1 MYAAE
6 RQQLIAE
13 RARAAGRVEVAGL
26 AEDLGVTTET
36 VRRDL
41 DALEKH
47 GVLRRVHGGAIPVER
62 LRFEPELA
70 ARDTESTGEK
80 QRIAK
85 AALAELPAEGV
96 ILLDAGSTTARLADL
111 VPADRDLTVVTNAL
125 PIALTLATRGVNV
138 LCLGGRV
145 RPKTLAGVDTWA
157 LNALRDLYVD
167 VAFVGTNGVSV
178 ARGLST
184 PDQAEAAV
192 KSAMVTA
199 ARRVVVLT
207 DSSKVGTDCFARFAT
222 LEQVDSIITDDRLS
236 DAEAAEFEA
245 AGPTVV
251 RA

>member
-13 RARAAGRVEVAGL
+13 RAREAGRVEVAVL

-41 DALEKH
+41 DALEKR
-47 GVLRRVHGGAIPVER
+47 GVLRRVHGGAIPIER

-70 ARDTESTGEK
+70 ARDAEATAEK

-96 ILLDAGSTTARLADL
+96 ILLDAGTTTARLADL
-111 VPADRDLTVVTNAL
+111 LPADRDLTVVTNAL
-125 PIALTLATRGVNV
+125 PIATTLATRGVNV
-138 LCLGGRV
+138 LVLGGRV
-145 RPKTLAGVDTWA
+145 RGKTLAGVDAWA
-157 LNALRDLYVD
+157 LDTLRDLYVD
-167 VAFVGTNGVSV
+167 VAFLGANGLSG
-178 ARGLST
+178 RGLST

-192 KSAMVTA
+192 KRAMVA
-199 ARRVVVLT
+199 AGRRVVALV
-207 DSSKVGTDCFARFAT
+207 DSSKAGTECFARFAT
-222 LEQVDSIITDDRLS
+222 LEQVDTIVTDDGL
-236 DAEAAEFEA
+236 DADEAAEFEA

>member
-6 RQQLIAE
+6 RQQLIAD

-70 ARDTESTGEK
+70 ARDAESTGEK

-96 ILLDAGSTTARLADL
+96 ILLDAGSTTARLAEL

-125 PIALTLATRGVNV
+125 PIALALANRGVNV

-167 VAFVGTNGVSV
+167 VAFVGTNGLT
-178 ARGLST
+178 ADRGLST

-207 DSSKVGTDCFARFAT
+207 DSSKVGTECFARFAT
-222 LEQVDSIITDDRLS
+222 LDQVDVIVTDDRLS